1 MADELSLKEEND
13 PVAEMVLLVIG
24 LAGGLAAGPVWSLI
38 RLVNRE
44 RRRVRELAGRLAAVV
59 ATSPAPVCGWPVGL
73 EPGPPEIAAAD
84 FAATLGL
91 EHIKRPEDIARAL
104 APADGTTFL
113 LAFSDLCREGRS
125 FRLQAMAG
133 DVIRRF
139 VLSGHRHGGFNLV
152 WLEDG
157 AVLAAERMRS
167 GAALAAL
174 RAADH
179 HRNIFRAVLDLLPVP
194 LWLRREDLAISWC
207 NRAYAAALDST
218 VAAVIRTGGE
228 LGGGKALAQR
238 ARAAGI
244 AQSETR
250 RVVIGSDRHV
260 IEVTEAPLS
269 LPAQDPPGTGTATTA
284 LMVGFAINRSREEAL
299 RADLARHV
307 SAHAAVLEQLG
318 SAIAI
323 YGADRRLSFYNQAYV
338 RLWGLDEG
346 WLATLPSFAEVLE
359 ELRTRR
365 RLPEYAD
372 FPQFKKENLALFTDL
387 IEPRET
393 LMHLPDGTTLRL
405 LIVPHSFGGLIFV
418 LEDVTNTLA
427 LESSYNI
434 LMAVQQETLD
444 NLAEGIAVFGGD
456 GRLKLS
462 NPAYAAMWR
471 LGVDALAGE
480 PHITTLLERVR
491 ALVDRGQDWPT
502 LKERMVAATLERT
515 ARNGRLERTDGS
527 MLDFAYVPLPD
538 GAVLTTFLD
547 VTDSVRVEQALRARN
562 AALAEA
568 DRLKTEFLAN
578 VSYHLR
584 TPLNSIMGFAEMLA
598 NQYFGRLNERQ
609 MEYSRNVLT
618 AGASLLAMI
627 NDILDLATIEA
638 GYMTLERRPVEV
650 PALLAGVASL
660 AQEWT
665 AKQSMRLELHC
676 PGDIGEIDADE
687 KRLKQALFN
696 LISNAIRCSAAGGTI
711 MLSAR
716 RRQDTVVLTVCDAAA
731 TARTG
736 SHPASGHLATGDEGL
751 PLERFEPPRLF
762 ASGTR
767 EDGSG
772 LGLTLVKSFIELH
785 GGQIGIEGTVG
796 EGTCIHCILPIHAPA
811 PEAP

>member
-1 MADELSLKEEND
+1 MMET
-13 PVAEMVLLVIG
+13 VLLVLG
-24 LAGGLAAGPVWSLI
+24 LAGCLAAGPVWW
-38 RLVNRE
+38 LVRQLGRE
-44 RRRVRELAGRLAAVV
+44 RQRSRDLGQRLAALV
-59 ATSPAPVCGWPVGL
+59 ATSPAPVCAWPEGA
-73 EPGPPEIAAAD
+73 EPGAPTIAAAD

-91 EHIKRPEDIARAL
+91 QRIARPEDIAGTL
-104 APADGTTFL
+104 APGDGSAFL
-113 LAFSDLCREGRS
+113 TAFGDLCRDGRN

-133 DVIRRF
+133 DVVRRF
-139 VLSGHRHGGFNLV
+139 TLSGHRHGPWTLL

-157 AVLAAERMRS
+157 ATLAAERARS

-174 RAADH
+174 RAADC
-179 HRNIFRAVLDLLPVP
+179 HRDILQAALGALPVP

-207 NRAYAAALDST
+207 NQAYAAALDT
-218 VAAVIRTGGE
+218 TPEMVIKAGGE

-238 ARAAGI
+238 ARATGT
-244 AQSETR
+244 AQTETR

-260 IEVTEAPLS
+260 IEVTEVPLHPSSRTHPGAAAP
-269 LPAQDPPGTGTATTA
+269 TA
-284 LMVGFAINRSREEAL
+284 LMVGCALDRTREEAL
-299 RADLARHV
+299 RADLDRHV
-307 SAHAAVLEQLG
+307 KAHAAVLEQLG

-346 WLATLPSFAEVLE
+346 WLATLPSFGEVLE

-405 LIVPHSFGGLIFV
+405 LIVPHSFGGLMFV

-462 NPAYAAMWR
+462 NPAYAAMWK
-471 LGVDALAGE
+471 LPVEDLIGE
-480 PHITTLLERVR
+480 PHITDLLETVR
-491 ALVDRGQDWPT
+491 TLMDRGGNWAA
-502 LKERMVAATLERT
+502 LKERIVTATLERT
-515 ARNGRLERTDGS
+515 TRSGRLERTDGS
-527 MLDFAYVPLPD
+527 TLVFAYVPLPD
-538 GAVLTTFLD
+538 GAVLTTYLD
-547 VTDSVRVEQALRARN
+547 VTDSVRAEQALRARN

-568 DRLKTEFLAN
+568 DRLKTAFLAN

-598 NQYFGRLNERQ
+598 NQYFGTLNERQ

-618 AGASLLAMI
+618 AGASLLEMI

-638 GYMTLERRPVEV
+638 GYMTLERRPVDV
-650 PALLAGVASL
+650 QALLSGVASL

-665 AKQSMRLELHC
+665 AKQSMRLELDC
-676 PGDIGEIDADE
+676 PGTIGEIDADE

-696 LISNAIRCSAAGGTI
+696 LISNAIRCSPAGGTI
-711 MLSAR
+711 TLSAR
-716 RRQDTVVLTVCDAAA
+716 RRQESVVLTVRDAAA
-731 TARTG
+731 SA
-736 SHPASGHLATGDEGL
+736 SAPAASRAGDGAL
-751 PLERFEPPRLF
+751 PLERFEPPRPF
-762 ASGTR
+762 GSGTR

-785 GGQIGIEGTVG
+785 GGQVGIEGTIG
-796 EGTCIHCILPIHAPA
+796 QGTCIHCILPIHPL
-811 PEAP
+811 P